1 MSVMGQHEHRRM
13 IRRFGAP
20 PPGPF
25 LIPVP
30 ADRAEHVPAH
40 HIRAPRA
47 HEPLLRDLV
56 GIVGSRV
63 ADVPAVQLTPPLAQG
78 VLAAL
83 VRPGDEAVQRDRHV
97 AGGVRHR
104 NLLSDCDLQ
113 AVVRTVAGDANL
125 RAPLPSRAGPTTAE
139 RLTVAYAAALALET
153 GESPKRLPRLPRQ
166 RPHHALA
173 RPAACPA

>member
-1 MSVMGQHEHRRM
+1 MSVMGQHEHRRV

-25 LIPVP
+25 LIPAP
-30 ADRAEHVPAH
+30 ADRAEHVPTH
-40 HIRAPRA
+40 HIGAPRA
-47 HEPLLRDLV
+47 HEPLVRDLV
-56 GIVGSRV
+56 GVVGPRV
-63 ADVPAVQLTPPLAQG
+63 ADVPAVQLPPPLAQG

-113 AVVRTVAGDANL
+113 AVVRTVAGDGKPPGA
-125 RAPLPSRAGPTTAE
+125 APSRAGPTTAE
-139 RLTVAYAAALALET
+139 CLATAYAALALET
-153 GESPKRLPRLPRQ
+153 RESPKRLPRLPRQ
-166 RPHHALA
+166 GPHQALA
-173 RPAACPA
+173 R